1 MKCKPLLYLLL
12 FLFSVTAFS
21 QNGDP
26 ELVMN
31 LLTSDQIAKVNLDEE
46 KFINSISK
54 VTDYCKTNFKV
65 LPQTQK
71 IGLLLTVHKIGNP
84 TWKCY
89 SNPKIPTEFE
99 TRILKELSGIELV
112 NTKLVDYSL
121 FISINSKNEG
131 KITDFEDY
139 IDPLQQKI
147 MDYEK
152 ADLKKKLAL
161 NKEFAI
167 NDVLPILAAY
177 QVIVEDKFAGVK
189 GFGKLLESTNFNQ
202 SQNIQNITSQ
212 NKNYWRATMEM
223 EVGNQLIPISKIFAL
238 VSQGE
243 LDHAKKYIEII
254 RIFSKPKS
262 ISDDYL
268 KEINYRIELFED
280 ELNKEIEKG
289 IVEHDKGNYQKA
301 IDIYNEILKN
311 YPNSSWTL
319 YEKYF
324 SENAKNLADEKI
336 TKDNREDW
344 DKAKI
349 EIYKHNPLYNM
360 DVRASNGK
368 EAYLMFRR
376 QEIGTLF
383 KNKDERIK
391 DIYKYAEIATDLGVY
406 DFAAQLFWLT
416 VNFNKDNTLHP
427 LDNYLYCLDKL
438 GEKELKENFKG
449 NFEKT
454 FKKIDDQKEKEM
466 KENSIY
472 KNMKN

>member
-1 MKCKPLLYLLL
+1 MKCKALLYLVLIL
-12 FLFSVTAFS
+12 FTISTFS
-21 QNGDP
+21 QAGNP
-26 ELVMN
+26 ELSIN

-54 VTDYCKTNFKV
+54 VSEYCSTNFKN
-65 LPQTQK
+65 LPRTQK
-71 IGLLLTVHKIGNP
+71 IGLFLTIHKTGNP

-89 SNPKIPTEFE
+89 SNPKITAEFE
-99 TRILKELSGIELV
+99 TKILKELGEIKLE

-121 FISINSKNEG
+121 FISINSKNDG

-139 IDPLQQKI
+139 IDPLEQKI
-147 MDYEK
+147 MVYKE
-152 ADLKKKLAL
+152 ANLKKKLEL
-161 NKEFAI
+161 NKEFAT
-167 NDVLPILAAY
+167 NEVLPILTAY
-177 QVIVEDKFAGVK
+177 QVIVEDKFEGVK

-202 SQNIQNITSQ
+202 SQNIQNITSL

-243 LDHAKKYIEII
+243 LDYAKKHIEII
-254 RIFSKPKS
+254 RIFSKSKS

-268 KEINYRIELFED
+268 EEINFRINLFEN

-301 IDIYNEILKN
+301 IDIYDGILN
-311 YPNSSWTL
+311 VYPNSSWTL

-324 SENAKNLADEKI
+324 SENAKKLADGKI

-391 DIYKYAEIATDLGVY
+391 DVYKYAEIATDLGVY

-416 VNFNKDNTLHP
+416 VNFNKDNTLNSVN
-427 LDNYLYCLDKL
+427 NYLYCLDKL
-438 GEKELKENFKG
+438 GEKELKGNFKG
-449 NFEKT
+449 NFEKI
-454 FKKIDDQKEKEM
+454 FKNIDEQKEKEL
-466 KENSIY
+466 KESSIY
-472 KNMKN
+472 KSMKN